1 MLRRIVSLVRR
12 PKLDRELDDEV
23 RFHLESLEAE
33 FRVQGLAPHDAR
45 LAARREFGG
54 IDSMKETYRDRR
66 GVRWLEDFM
75 RDLRHGAR
83 CLRRNPGFAA
93 VAILSLALGIGLNA
107 AVFAIFHALL
117 LRMLP
122 VARPEDLVS
131 LYRHGGWGEGFMSYP
146 LYTDLRD
153 QTDVF
158 DGVLARSGV
167 MRRRLGADGSAVQF
181 IESEYVSGNYFS
193 VLRIKPAAGR
203 LLAPDDARAR
213 GQNPVAV
220 LSYDAWRSRFALDP
234 AIIGRTLVI
243 GWKQLTVV
251 GIAAPG
257 FTGVE
262 VERKAEVWIPLT
274 MGDTDIST
282 PGAHW
287 LWTLGR
293 RKPGVADSKIQA
305 EANTVISRY
314 LTHYYGNHPEPGFK
328 RMAMDQR
335 IEVRPGGIGIS
346 LMRAEFER
354 PLRILMGAVILVLLV
369 ACANVASL
377 LLARGAARR
386 REMALR
392 LSIGASRWR
401 LVRQWLTESAL
412 IASIGGAAG
421 LIAGAWAARSAATLL
436 PGEMEGDSLPVH
448 LAGGVLLFVVAVAV
462 GSALF
467 FGLISGLGATAVE
480 TAPARQSA
488 IRLRAGMRKTLV
500 AGQVA
505 MSVVLVA
512 TAGLLARSLAGLRSL
527 DLGFHNYGV
536 LTFYIYAPRTYQ
548 AQDYQRL
555 YDRFF
560 ARVSALPGVDSA
572 SAGFPGPYQ
581 GGSYSGTIFV
591 PGAET
596 KSREHE
602 IARQS
607 VYQRYFE
614 TIGARP
620 VGGRDFDAHDFVRT
634 AKTAIV
640 NQAFARE
647 FFGAGDPVGKMISFN
662 DSGPADVTIVGM
674 VKDMQHDGIRTT
686 AQPVVYVPAAGDE
699 NRSASVI
706 LVNARL
712 RPGDL
717 TRIIRREL
725 AAIDPSVAMEEPR
738 TLRERI
744 DRSIFQDRMLAGL
757 SIAFSVLA
765 LLLAGIGIYGV
776 MAFVVARR
784 TAEIGV
790 RMALGARPS
799 GVLWMTMRE
808 GLAMV
813 AAGVA
818 IGIPAALAAAR
829 LTRNLLFGV
838 HPGDPATAVV
848 TILVVFAVGALASS
862 LPARRAATVD
872 PIEALRSE

>member
-1 MLRRIVSLVRR
+1 MFRRILSLIRR
-12 PKLDRELDDEV
+12 SKLDSELDDEV

-33 FRVQGLAPHDAR
+33 FRSRGLTPEDAR
-45 LAARREFGG
+45 LAARREFGP
-54 IDSMKETYRDRR
+54 IDSMKEVYRDRR
-66 GVRWLEDFM
+66 GVRWLEDFL

-83 CLRRNPGFAA
+83 GLRRNPGFAV

-122 VARPEDLVS
+122 VDRPGDLVS
-131 LYRHGGWGEGFMSYP
+131 LYRLGGWGEGYMSYP
-146 LYTDLRD
+146 LYTELREH
-153 QTDVF
+153 TDVF
-158 DGVLARSGV
+158 DGVLARTGV
-167 MRRRLGADGSAVQF
+167 TRVRLGAEGESAQF

-193 VLRIKPAAGR
+193 VLGVKAAAGR
-203 LLAPDDARAR
+203 LLTPVDTLAR
-213 GQNPVAV
+213 GQSPVAV

-234 AIIGRTLVI
+234 RIIGRTFAI
-243 GWKQLTVV
+243 GGKQVTVV
-251 GIAAPG
+251 GIASPG

-262 VERKAEVWIPLT
+262 VEHKAEVWIPLT
-274 MGDTDIST
+274 MSDMALAMQD
-282 PGAHW
+282 PGMHW
-287 LWTLGR
+287 LWALGR
-293 RKPGVADSKIQA
+293 RKPGAADSKIQA

-314 LTHYYGNHPEPGFK
+314 LAHYYGNQTESGWKH
-328 RMAMDQR
+328 MAMDQR

-346 LMRAEFER
+346 LMRAEFDR
-354 PLRILMGAVILVLLV
+354 PLRILMAAVILVLLV

-377 LLARGAARR
+377 LLARGAVRR

-401 LVRQWLTESAL
+401 LIRQWLTESAL
-412 IASIGGAAG
+412 IAGIGGAAG
-421 LIAGAWAARSAATLL
+421 LIAGAWAARSAAVLL
-436 PGEMEGDSLPVH
+436 PGEMDGDLLPIN
-448 LAGGVLLFVVAVAV
+448 LGGGVLLFAAAVAI

-480 TAPARQSA
+480 TVPARQSA
-488 IRLRAGMRKTLV
+488 TRLRTGMRKTLV

-527 DLGFHNYGV
+527 DLGFHNHGV
-536 LTFYIYAPRTYQ
+536 LSFYLNAPRTYQ
-548 AQDYQRL
+548 AKDYERL
-555 YDRFF
+555 YERFF
-560 ARVSALPGVDSA
+560 ARVSTLPGVLSA

-591 PGAET
+591 PGAESR
-596 KSREHE
+596 SREHE
-602 IARQS
+602 LARQY
-607 VYQRYFE
+607 VYPQYFE

-620 VGGRDFDAHDFVRT
+620 LNGRDFDPHDFVRS

-647 FFGAGDPVGKMISFN
+647 FFRSADPVGRMISFN
-662 DSGPADVTIVGM
+662 DSGPADVTIIGM
-674 VKDMQHDGIRTT
+674 VQDMQHDGIRRSP
-686 AQPVVYVPAAGDE
+686 QPLVYVPATQDQNAP
-699 NRSASVI
+699 VI
-706 LVNARL
+706 LVNAAI
-712 RPGDL
+712 PPSDL
-717 TRIIRREL
+717 TRMIRREV
-725 AAIDPSVAMEEPR
+725 AAIDPSVAMEDPR

-757 SIAFSVLA
+757 SVAFSVLA

-790 RMALGARPS
+790 RMALGARPA

-808 GLAMV
+808 GIAMV

-818 IGIPAALAAAR
+818 IGIPAALAAGR

-838 HPGDPATAVV
+838 RPDDPATAVATV
-848 TILVVFAVGALASS
+848 LVVFAVGALAAG
-862 LPARRAATVD
+862 LPARRAAAVD
-872 PIEALRSE
+872 PMQALRSE